1 MASSRISFPAVG
13 RDVYRALDAL
23 DASVDLDPPLR
34 ELVKLRA
41 SQLNGC
47 AYCVDLHS
55 RDMRAAG
62 EDERKIWGV
71 AAWRHNPVFDERE
84 CAALA
89 LTEAMTPLV
98 RGGVPD
104 GVYDEA
110 ARRFSDEELANLIGA
125 IISINAWNLLGVS
138 TRLAPPD
145 NVTTGS

>member
-1 MASSRISFPAVG
+1 MPSTRISFPSVG
-13 RDVYRALDAL
+13 RDVYRALSGLA
-23 DASVDLDPPLR
+23 ASVDFDPRLR

-55 RDMRAAG
+55 RDAREAG
-62 EDERKIWGV
+62 EDERRIWGV
-71 AAWRHNPVFDERE
+71 AAWRHHPLFNDRE

-89 LTEAMTPLV
+89 LTEAMTPLQ

-104 GVYDEA
+104 DVYDEA
-110 ARRFSDEELANLIGA
+110 ARHFNEQEMANLIGS

-138 TRLAPPD
+138 TQLSPPSTAAP
-145 NVTTGS
+145 

>member
-1 MASSRISFPAVG
+1 MASTRISFPSVG
-13 RDVYRALDAL
+13 RDVYRALSGL
-23 DASVDLDPPLR
+23 DECIDFDPRLR

-55 RDMRAAG
+55 RDAREAG
-62 EDERKIWGV
+62 EDERRIWGV
-71 AAWRHNPVFDERE
+71 AAWRHHPLFNDRE

-89 LTEAMTPLV
+89 LTEAMTPLQ

-104 GVYDEA
+104 EVYDEA
-110 ARRFSDEELANLIGA
+110 ARHFDEEELANLVGS

-138 TRLAPPD
+138 TQLSPPG
-145 NVTTGS
+145 TSAA